1 MGTIEKR
8 GKNSWRVGVQV
19 FDYYKG
25 WQWVRQTIRMDPGLT
40 ERQQRK
46 RAEQALAQLM
56 EEVDTGDCKPGN
68 LGHTVRSWSEVWMEQ
83 HVKPNCSPVTY
94 GDYRYLLDSRILP
107 LLGDVPLSSSDC
119 VSITAYLKN
128 LSITSLPSNFPTLI
142 TSFQNLTVL

>member
-46 RAEQALAQLM
+46 RAE
-56 EEVDTGDCKPGN
+56 
-68 LGHTVRSWSEVWMEQ
+68 
-83 HVKPNCSPVTY
+83 
-94 GDYRYLLDSRILP
+94 
-107 LLGDVPLSSSDC
+107 
-119 VSITAYLKN
+119 
-128 LSITSLPSNFPTLI
+128 
-142 TSFQNLTVL
+142 